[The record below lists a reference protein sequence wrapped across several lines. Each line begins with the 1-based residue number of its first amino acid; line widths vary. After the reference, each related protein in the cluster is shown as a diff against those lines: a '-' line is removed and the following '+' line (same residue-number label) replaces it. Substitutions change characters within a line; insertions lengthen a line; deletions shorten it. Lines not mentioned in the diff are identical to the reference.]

1 MGLKSHKLLIY
12 LSAIWLG
19 VIMVLGLWW
28 LFLLLEISGELDR
41 NLIRMVVWEGM
52 AFLLLLFFIS
62 ATLCYFYL
70 QNLKKGRSLASFFA
84 ALTHELKTPLAS
96 IRLQAEVI
104 GEGLA
109 EEGDSQQ
116 TLHLHTLATRLIE
129 DAGRLEHELD
139 KLLQLSRI
147 ERGGRSYLTKI
158 CLAEFLHRF
167 QRKLRAKVSLDIAH
181 NIEGDIWADEFALNL
196 ILRNLVDNSLKHAGS
211 RHITMA
217 LAKEDAQTIQ
227 LCYDDQGSAY
237 QGKLQ
242 HLGKLFYKGPGS
254 QGQGIGL
261 YLIKNLMDK
270 MGGKLDIVS
279 SPHLVFYLTW
289 RKYGPD
295 ANCKEGLQA

>member
-12 LSAIWLG
+12 LSVIWLG

-109 EEGDSQQ
+109 EEADSQQ

-129 DAGRLEHELD
+129 DAGAWSMSWTNCYN
-139 KLLQLSRI
+139 SR
-147 ERGGRSYLTKI
+147 
-158 CLAEFLHRF
+158 
-167 QRKLRAKVSLDIAH
+167 
-181 NIEGDIWADEFALNL
+181 ALN
-196 ILRNLVDNSLKHAGS
+196 
-211 RHITMA
+211 
-217 LAKEDAQTIQ
+217 EE
-227 LCYDDQGSAY
+227 
-237 QGKLQ
+237 
-242 HLGKLFYKGPGS
+242 
-254 QGQGIGL
+254 
-261 YLIKNLMDK
+261 
-270 MGGKLDIVS
+270 GGVI
-279 SPHLVFYLTW
+279 
-289 RKYGPD
+289 
-295 ANCKEGLQA
+295 